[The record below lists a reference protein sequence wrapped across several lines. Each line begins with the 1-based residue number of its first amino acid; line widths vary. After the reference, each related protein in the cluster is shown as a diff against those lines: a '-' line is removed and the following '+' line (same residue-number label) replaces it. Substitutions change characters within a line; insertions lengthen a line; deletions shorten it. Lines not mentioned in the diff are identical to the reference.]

1 MPIGKLKALNVA
13 RMKTPGM
20 YGDGGGLWLQVT
32 SADAKSWILRYWAA
46 ERDPATGGLI
56 RDPNTK
62 RARGKSREMGLGS
75 CATVSLEGARTL
87 AQEYRRLLR
96 AQGVDPIEARHDA
109 QEQRAIEKAKAM
121 SFKDAAEAYIK
132 SHRKGWRNEKHAA
145 QWSMTLLGRTPEGEE
160 TKENYCAV
168 LQQVPIQ
175 SIDTALIIKVLD
187 PIWAE
192 KSETAGRVRGR
203 IESVLNWAS
212 ARGFRK
218 GENPARWRGH
228 LDHLLPPRSKVRK
241 VKHQPALPYAELPA
255 FMAALRDQGGIAAR
269 ALEFTILT
277 AARAGM
283 TTGATLDEIGTR
295 EKLWTLSAERMKSD
309 REHRIPLAAQA
320 LDLIEKMKTLRI
332 EGQLIF
338 PGGKRGKPLSDA
350 AMAAVIDRMNE
361 ENEKAGRPKWMDPRL
376 RRPVV
381 PHGFRSTFKDWASE
395 CTNFLNIVSEMA
407 LAHKVSDKVEAAYR
421 RGELLEKRRRLMEA
435 WAAFAMSGR
444 SAGNV
449 VQIGKRRSP

>member
-20 YGDGGGLWLQVT
+20 HGDGGGLWLQVT
-32 SADAKSWILRYWAA
+32 SAGAKSWILRYWVA

-62 RARGKSREMGLGS
+62 RARGRSREMGLGS

-96 AQGVDPIEARHDA
+96 TQGVDPIDARRDA

-132 SHRKGWRNEKHAA
+132 SHCKGWRNEKHAA
-145 QWSMTLLGRTPEGEE
+145 QWSMTLLGLTPNGKE

-168 LQQVPIQ
+168 LHRVPIQ

-203 IESVLNWAS
+203 IESVLNWA
-212 ARGFRK
+212 AAGGFRK

-277 AARAGM
+277 AARASM

-309 REHRIPLAAQA
+309 REHRIPLAARA
-320 LDLIEKMKTLRI
+320 LDLIEKMKTFRI
-332 EGQLIF
+332 EGELVF

-376 RRPVV
+376 RRPIV
-381 PHGFRSTFKDWASE
+381 PHGFRSTFKDWTSE
-395 CTNFLNIVSEMA
+395 CTSFLNIVSEMA
-407 LAHKVSDKVEAAYR
+407 LAHKVTDKVEAAYR

-435 WAAFAMSGR
+435 WAAFAMSDPTK
-444 SAGNV
+444 AGNKV
-449 VQIGKRRSP
+449 VPMRA